1 MARFDACDCQ
11 EPGCFRCAVGFV
23 ISRLGYSPDCDCFK
37 ASGKPCRNSCKQMFP
52 DWVSAFDCSTP
63 PYSELARRRAAR
75 TGLVVTKRIVL
86 DEGDKSDDCPNDTAS
101 TSTSSVGTV
110 IILEQNSERAAA
122 EIATAAHTD
131 PVSFDAAGFIVAKEI
146 VETGIVPIAL
156 SNWAANVITG
166 VIKRPKA
173 KGKLTGATVARDK
186 MICAIVQEVVDT
198 LSLSPTSSDR
208 KRGLSACHA
217 VAQAFALLGLMP
229 KSYQAIVK
237 IFEKRNTLKLL
248 DTTED

>member
-1 MARFDACDCQ
+1 MVRFDACDCQ

-23 ISRLGYSPDCDCFK
+23 ISRLGYPPDCECFK

-52 DWVSAFDCSTP
+52 DWVSAFDCSIP
-63 PYSELARRRAAR
+63 PYIEWARRRAVKA
-75 TGLVVTKRIVL
+75 GLVVTKRIML
-86 DEGDKSDDCPNDTAS
+86 DEGDKADDCPHDTAS

-110 IILEQNSERAAA
+110 VILEQDSERAAA
-122 EIATAAHTD
+122 EIVTAAHSD
-131 PVSFDAAGFIVAKEI
+131 SVSLDAAGFIVAKRI

-156 SNWAANVITG
+156 RNWAADMITG
-166 VIKRPKA
+166 VLKRPKA
-173 KGKLTGATVARDK
+173 KGKLTDATLARDK
-186 MICAIVQEVVDT
+186 MICALVQEVVDT
-198 LSLSPTSSDR
+198 LSLNPTSSDR

-217 VAQAFALLGLMP
+217 VAHAFALLGLMP

-237 IFEKRNTLKLL
+237 IFENRNTLKVL